1 MTATSTSTATALGGP
16 SHMVGRDA
24 ITRFLAVDFHR
35 LFVADVSLD
44 FRGFYADGDVVVVE
58 ETMTAT
64 AAGGG
69 TYRNDYCFV
78 FELRG
83 GRIHRVREYLDTA
96 AGHRM
101 LGGSAPAQPVTR
113 ERSGPPPRPAAPA

>member
-1 MTATSTSTATALGGP
+1 MNRSVAAGP
-16 SHMVGRDA
+16 RDA

-44 FRGFYADGDVVVVE
+44 FRGFYADGDVVVVA

-64 AAGGG
+64 PAGGNP
-69 TYRNDYCFV
+69 YRNDCCFV
-78 FELRG
+78 FELRDG
-83 GRIHRVREYLDTA
+83 PIHRVREYMDTA

-101 LGGSAPAQPVTR
+101 LSGGTTGAPAQAVTGG
-113 ERSGPPPRPAAPA
+113 RSG